1 VLSVKAAADRLGVS
15 TALIYSLCAAR
26 RIRHRRVG
34 LGRGKILIPED
45 ALEEFGEKCTVRTE
59 EAASE
64 PPPPKPRVR
73 LKHLS

>member
-1 VLSVKAAADRLGVS
+1 MLTVKQAAVRLGVS
-15 TALIYSLCAAR
+15 PALVYSLCAAR

-45 ALEEFGEKCTVRTE
+45 ALEEFGQKCTIGAE
-59 EAASE
+59 EVSV
-64 PPPPKPRVR
+64 PPPPRPRVK